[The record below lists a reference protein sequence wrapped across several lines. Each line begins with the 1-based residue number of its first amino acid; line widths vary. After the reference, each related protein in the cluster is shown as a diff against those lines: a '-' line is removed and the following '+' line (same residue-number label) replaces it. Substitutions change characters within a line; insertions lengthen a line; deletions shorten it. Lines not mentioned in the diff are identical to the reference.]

1 MIMSIN
7 AEKVFDIIQH
17 KFILKILSIVGIRE
31 NFLNLMK
38 NTCKKAI
45 ANTAFNVEKLDVSL
59 PKTGTKTSMP
69 LLTIHINNV
78 LEDPDSTIRREEGI
92 KDVQT
97 GKEEIKLSLFTN
109 DMIVY
114 I

>member
-1 MIMSIN
+1 
-7 AEKVFDIIQH
+7 
-17 KFILKILSIVGIRE
+17 
-31 NFLNLMK
+31 MK

-59 PKTGTKTSMP
+59 PKTGTKISLP
-69 LLTIHINNV
+69 LLTIHINHV
-78 LEDPDSTIRREEGI
+78 LEDPDSTIGREEGI

-109 DMIVY
+109 DMVVY